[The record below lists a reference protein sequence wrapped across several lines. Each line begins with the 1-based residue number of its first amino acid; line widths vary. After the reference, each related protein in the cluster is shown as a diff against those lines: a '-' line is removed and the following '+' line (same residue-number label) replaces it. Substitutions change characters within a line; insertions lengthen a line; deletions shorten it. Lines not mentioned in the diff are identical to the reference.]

1 MTSIIPNKNK
11 KEKQRKT
18 KLWPIVFWLMIWQ
31 AASVF
36 VGQEIL
42 LASPAAVLKRL
53 FTLVTEP
60 VFWQSL
66 LFSGARIGAGF
77 LLGAAAGIAG
87 AALAGR
93 FSIAEELL
101 TPLVAAVKAVPVASF
116 VILILIWISSKNL
129 SVVISF
135 LMVFPILYTN
145 TRNGLRELDTALLEM
160 TDVFQVPRLVR
171 LRWVILPQL
180 YPYIRTGC
188 SLSLGLC
195 WKAGT
200 AAEVIG
206 IPNRSIGEHLYQAK
220 IYLDTPGL
228 FAWTAAIV
236 YVSFCLEK
244 AVLKGMD
251 LAEKKDAGDEM
262 REDTIEICHLKKA
275 YGEHVIFSN
284 LTMELKKGAVTCL
297 MAPSGV
303 GKTTLL
309 RILAGLEQADGGKI
323 GGLEA
328 LRKSMVFQEPRLAEE
343 LTAAANIQLA
353 VRRRMFGKEKRSS
366 RHLVEEM
373 EELGLSGCE
382 NQAVSELSG
391 GMRQRVAVLRAMRM
405 DADFLLLDE
414 PFRGLDAGTKK
425 KTMNYIRR
433 KGKEKT
439 MLLVTHDLEEAE
451 AMGEWICTCSR
462 LDGILEIKR
471 NRKSSTEI

>member
-60 VFWQSL
+60 FFWQSL

-116 VILILIWISSKNL
+116 VILILIWVSSKNL

-160 TDVFQVPRLVR
+160 TDVFQVPRPVR

-188 SLSLGLC
+188 SLSLGLNRHSEPIHRRASVSG
-195 WKAGT
+195 KNISRHTGT
-200 AAEVIG
+200 
-206 IPNRSIGEHLYQAK
+206 LC
-220 IYLDTPGL
+220 LDGSDRVRQL
-228 FAWTAAIV
+228 LSRKSCFKRNG
-236 YVSFCLEK
+236 SCR
-244 AVLKGMD
+244 
-251 LAEKKDAGDEM
+251 KKDAGDEM

-284 LTMELKKGAVTCL
+284 FTMELKKGAVTCL
-297 MAPSGV
+297 MAPSGA

-353 VRRRMFGKEKRSS
+353 VRHRMFGKEKRSS

-451 AMGEWICTCSR
+451 AMGDWICTCSR
-462 LDGILEIKR
+462 LDGIIEIKR

>member
-18 KLWPIVFWLMIWQ
+18 KRWPIVFWLMIWQ

-77 LLGAAAGIAG
+77 LLGRFFCDFDPDLGFVEESFGCDFVSDGISDPVYKHAERSAGTGHSAFGDDRRFSGSAAG
-87 AALAGR
+87 AAALGDPA
-93 FSIAEELL
+93 
-101 TPLVAAVKAVPVASF
+101 AAVPIYPDGMF
-116 VILILIWISSKNL
+116 T
-129 SVVISF
+129 
-135 LMVFPILYTN
+135 FPRPLLEG
-145 TRNGLRELDTALLEM
+145 RNGSRSNRHSEPIHRRASVSGKNISRHTGTLCLDGSDRVRQLLSRKSC
-160 TDVFQVPRLVR
+160 FKRN
-171 LRWVILPQL
+171 
-180 YPYIRTGC
+180 GSC
-188 SLSLGLC
+188 G
-195 WKAGT
+195 
-200 AAEVIG
+200 
-206 IPNRSIGEHLYQAK
+206 
-220 IYLDTPGL
+220 
-228 FAWTAAIV
+228 
-236 YVSFCLEK
+236 
-244 AVLKGMD
+244 
-251 LAEKKDAGDEM
+251 KKNAGDEM

-297 MAPSGV
+297 MAPSGA

-343 LTAAANIQLA
+343 LTAAANIQLS

-451 AMGEWICTCSR
+451 AMGDWICTCSR

>member
-1 MTSIIPNKNK
+1 MTSIIPNKDK

-18 KLWPIVFWLMIWQ
+18 KRWPIVFWLMIWQ

-36 VGQEIL
+36 GRQEIL

-60 VFWQSL
+60 FFWQSL

-116 VILILIWISSKNL
+116 VILILIWVSSKNL

-160 TDVFQVPRLVR
+160 TDVFQVPRPVR

-206 IPNRSIGEHLYQAK
+206 IPNRSIGEPSVSGKNISRHTGTLC
-220 IYLDTPGL
+220 LDGSDRVRQL
-228 FAWTAAIV
+228 LSRKSCFKRNG
-236 YVSFCLEK
+236 SC
-244 AVLKGMD
+244 G
-251 LAEKKDAGDEM
+251 KKNAGDEM

-297 MAPSGV
+297 MAPSGA

-343 LTAAANIQLA
+343 LTAAANIQLS
-353 VRRRMFGKEKRSS
+353 VRRRMFGKEKRSF

-439 MLLVTHDLEEAE
+439 ILLVTHDLEEAE
-451 AMGEWICTCSR
+451 AMGDWICTCSR

-471 NRKSSTEI
+471 KRKSSTEI